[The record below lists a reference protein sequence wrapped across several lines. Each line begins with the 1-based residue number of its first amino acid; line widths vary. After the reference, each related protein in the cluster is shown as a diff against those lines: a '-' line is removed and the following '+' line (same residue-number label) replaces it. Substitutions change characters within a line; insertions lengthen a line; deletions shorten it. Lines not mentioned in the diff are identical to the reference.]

1 MAKLA
6 LLQLLPIFVT
16 AVVVVLVA
24 AAPDHKEHLNHNG
37 LGPERLTHLHFYFH
51 DSVSGKNPS
60 AIRVAAAP
68 TTDHSPSLFGLVMMA
83 DDLLTQGPEPT
94 SKLVGRAHG
103 LYGSASK
110 EELGLIM
117 AMSYCF
123 TDGVYN
129 GSTLSVMGLNSAAHP
144 VREMPIV
151 GGTGVFRFARGVA
164 LAKTY
169 WVNFTSGDAIVEYN
183 VTVVHY

>member
-6 LLQLLPIFVT
+6 LLQLLPIFLTVQ
-16 AVVVVLVA
+16 VVLVLA
-24 AAPDHKEHLNHNG
+24 EAEHSEHSNHNG
-37 LGPERLTHLHFYFH
+37 LGPERLTRLHFFFH
-51 DSVSGKNPS
+51 DFVSGKNPS
-60 AIRVAAAP
+60 AIRVASAP

-83 DDLLTQGPEPT
+83 DDPLTQGPEPT
-94 SKLVGRAHG
+94 SKPVGRAHG
-103 LYGSASK
+103 IYGSASK

-164 LAKTY
+164 VAKTY
-169 WVNFTSGDAIVEYN
+169 WLNLTSGDAIVEYN
-183 VTVVHY
+183 VTVIHH